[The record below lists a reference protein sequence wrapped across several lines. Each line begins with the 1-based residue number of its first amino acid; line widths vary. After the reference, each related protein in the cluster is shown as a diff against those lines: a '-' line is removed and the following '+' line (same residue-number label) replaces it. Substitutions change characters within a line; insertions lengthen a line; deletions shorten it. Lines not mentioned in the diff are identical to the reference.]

1 MLQLLNPIWL
11 FGISGILIPLI
22 IHLWNIKTGKTLKVG
37 SIALLGESSRQNSRS
52 LRLMELL
59 LLFLRCLLIIMLS
72 ILLAEPVWK
81 SMQTQPINKAWI
93 LIERSA
99 FAETYDNFKAEIDSL
114 SKAGNELHLFEPG
127 FEKVVLEDILADTTS
142 ADRTAKLP
150 LWSLVR
156 LMEQQIPKGSKA
168 FIYTSDRAHRFKG
181 SRPAT
186 KTAISWKTFTPA
198 DSMLRWIDHSYL
210 TSSGS
215 IRALVIESNPRGTVA
230 KAIDISPGN
239 EISGVQTSIRSG
251 KPQAKLNDQTVISD
265 TSTLTIAINAEGF
278 PNDAEY
284 LRAAINAIQ
293 KYTLRKIK
301 LVGPSSR
308 PDILFW
314 LTGKEL
320 PSGLKP
326 GSKVFQYAKGT
337 AISTNTWLEISEG
350 MTTIETEQILVH
362 KRFSYPKKDHAFP
375 IWEDGFGIPL
385 LDFTNTNDISHY
397 TFYFRLNPE
406 WTDLVWS
413 PEFVKMLMTLIL
425 PKQSNAPDGVFDKR
439 SIPPGQV
446 LPHSD
451 LQPHTSDISPQASN
465 NLVPYTRNLQYYFWL
480 ALVVLFIT
488 ERYISL
494 RNHLV

>member
-37 SIALLGESSRQNSRS
+37 SIVLMGESSRQNSRS
-52 LRLMELL
+52 LKLMELL
-59 LLFLRCLLIIMLS
+59 LLFLRCLVIILLS
-72 ILLAEPVWK
+72 VLLAEPVWK
-81 SMQTQPINKAWI
+81 SKQTEQFNKAWI
-93 LIERSA
+93 LIERNA
-99 FAETYDNFKAEIDSL
+99 FAETYGNFKAEIDSL

-142 ADRTAKLP
+142 ADTTAKLP

-181 SRPAT
+181 SRPASP
-186 KTAISWKTFTPA
+186 TAISWKTFTPA
-198 DSMLRWIDHSYL
+198 DSTFRWIDHSYL
-210 TSSGS
+210 TSLGN
-215 IRALVIESNPRGTVA
+215 IRALVTESNPRQNSVR
-230 KAIDISPGN
+230 AIDISPGN
-239 EISGVQTSIRSG
+239 ESSGLQASISNG
-251 KPQAKLNDQTVISD
+251 KPQVKLNDQTAISD

-278 PNDAEY
+278 LNDAEY
-284 LRAAINAIQ
+284 LRAAIDAIQ

-326 GSKVFQYAKGT
+326 GSTVFQYAKST
-337 AISTNTWLEISEG
+337 AISINTWLEISEG
-350 MTTIETEQILVH
+350 MTTIQTEQILLH
-362 KRFSYPKKDHAFP
+362 KRFSYPKKDNAFP

-385 LDFTNTNDISHY
+385 LDFNNANDISLY
-397 TFYFRLNPE
+397 TLYFRLNPE

-413 PEFVKMLMTLIL
+413 PEFVKLLMPLIL
-425 PKQSNAPDGVFDKR
+425 PKQSDAPDGVFDKR

-451 LQPHTSDISPQASN
+451 LRPQASN
-465 NLVPYTRNLQYYFWL
+465 NLVPNTQDLQHYLWL
-480 ALVVLFIT
+480 VLIAFFIT
-488 ERYISL
+488 ERYLSF
-494 RNHLV
+494 RNNLI